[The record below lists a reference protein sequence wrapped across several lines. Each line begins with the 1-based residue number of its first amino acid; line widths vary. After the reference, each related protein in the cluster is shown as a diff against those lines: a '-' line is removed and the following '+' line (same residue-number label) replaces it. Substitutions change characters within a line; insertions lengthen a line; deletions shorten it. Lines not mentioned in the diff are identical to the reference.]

1 MTTPYVLL
9 DASKTDWIDFLRRTM
24 LQCKGA
30 DELKRL
36 YNLLKYG
43 LDQNYWNEFVF
54 KAYVNYQA
62 DAVFLTGVPDMKATL
77 PHA

>member
-9 DASKTDWIDFLRRTM
+9 DASKKEWIDFLRRTM

-43 LDQNYWNEFVF
+43 LDRNYWNEFVF
-54 KAYVNYQA
+54 KAYANYQT
-62 DAVFLTGVPDMKATL
+62 DAVFLTGIPDMKATL